1 MMSNL
6 QASYDNLADVL
17 YLSLG
22 EPVKAITHP
31 DEDNLLWRESIADH
45 VTVGVTILDYAED
58 WASRRQGLA
67 HLISGRLRLPEDAV
81 MESLPLI
88 PHHV

>member
-1 MMSNL
+1 MMSDL
-6 QASYDNLADVL
+6 QASYDDLADVL

-22 EPVKAITHP
+22 KPVKAITHP
-31 DEDNLLWRESIADH
+31 DEDNLLWRESIVDH
-45 VTVGVTILDYAED
+45 ATVGVTIIDYAED
-58 WASRRQGLA
+58 WASRRRGLA

-81 MESLPLI
+81 MERLPLV